1 MFGGISWSW
10 IHAHNVIQQLLLQVL
25 PNKKALKALFE
36 NIHSWISHNS
46 QILETTQMPVDS
58 RKGK

>member
-10 IHAHNVIQQLLLQVL
+10 IHAHSVIQQLLFQVV
-25 PNKKALKALFE
+25 PNKKAPKVLFE
-36 NIHSWISHNS
+36 NIHSHISHNS

>member
-10 IHAHNVIQQLLLQVL
+10 INAHNVIQQLLFQVL
-25 PNKKALKALFE
+25 PNKKAPKALFE
-36 NIHSWISHNS
+36 NIHSCISHNS
-46 QILETTQMPVDS
+46 RILETTQMPVDS